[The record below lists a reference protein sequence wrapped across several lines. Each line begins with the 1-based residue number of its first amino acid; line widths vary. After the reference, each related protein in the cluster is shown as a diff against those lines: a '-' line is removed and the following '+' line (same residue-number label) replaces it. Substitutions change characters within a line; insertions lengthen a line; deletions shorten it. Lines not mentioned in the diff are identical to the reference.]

1 MARSQ
6 VQKTSINLSVTVC
19 SLVDQSIP
27 EQLAARLTLLMF
39 AAKTMYADEYI
50 GIAEELTSH
59 CIRGPWFFQLLC
71 LLRQMLAMNAKD
83 RKLLGLDPPEA
94 YCI

>member
-6 VQKTSINLSVTVC
+6 VKKTSINLSLTVC
-19 SLVDQSIP
+19 SFVDQSIP
-27 EQLAARLTLLMF
+27 QQHAARLTLLRF
-39 AAKTMYADEYI
+39 AAKTMYADAYI
-50 GIAEELTSH
+50 GIAEELSSH
-59 CIRGPWFFQLLC
+59 CFRGPWFFHLLC
-71 LLRQMLAMNAKD
+71 LLRQMLAMNAND